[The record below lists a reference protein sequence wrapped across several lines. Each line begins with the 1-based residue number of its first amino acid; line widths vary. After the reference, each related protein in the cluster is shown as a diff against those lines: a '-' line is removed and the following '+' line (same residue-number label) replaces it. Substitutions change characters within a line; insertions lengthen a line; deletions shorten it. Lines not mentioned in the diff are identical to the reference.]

1 MTNTFSLGPVAQQG
15 ASLALVAA
23 DAIVRLFAGAWLL
36 YAAGLPA

>member
-1 MTNTFSLGPVAQQG
+1 MTNTYSLGHVAQQG